1 MQRKLVLSVVVVLA
15 PLVGCSSPDRYGT
28 GSPSGG
34 STSSGGITDTGG
46 SGGSGDGGSG
56 GSGGAT
62 TQGSSGGS
70 GGTSTVGAG
79 GNSEGGAGGN
89 TTGGAGGSN
98 SGGATAR
105 GGSGGSGCN
114 TSGGAGGN
122 ATGGSGGTTTS
133 STTARGGSGGSGGA
147 GGGSGGS
154 GGSSSGGTTASGGS
168 VGSGGA
174 SGTATGGN
182 TGSGGTTSTGGTTG
196 PIGPTGPCDIY
207 ASAGTP
213 CAAAHATVRTLYAA
227 YPGPLYQVQRAS
239 DKATKDIM
247 VGDGG
252 FADMAAQDSFCSGTT
267 CTIPIIYDQSGNGNH
282 LRVTWWAYW
291 LRNGGKPA
299 NAKGQVIKVGGHS
312 VTGIVQTAFNL
323 DVGYRTGEKLAGK
336 ASVSKGST
344 TVTFTSPQTLPA
356 NTPLFF
362 AANTADCPED
372 SFPDRCFFKAF
383 RTAADITNATTVTL
397 KNAYDGTASS
407 STDVWNHATK
417 GMPTGDD
424 SQAEYMVVDAKR
436 SSQYCCFG
444 YGNAE
449 LSGWD
454 EGNATMEV
462 CHFGSITQF
471 GQSGGGSG
479 PWVGADLENGIF
491 EGYENGS
498 AKVSSNTSITG
509 MDYLTAMVKGPGAK
523 DCPSNLQSTG
533 CFGLKAGNAQSGSLQ
548 WKFSSSN
555 KAYGQ
560 RPPGYSPKKLQ
571 GAIILAT
578 GGDGS
583 NGGTGTWFEGA
594 ITKGLPSD
602 ATDDA
607 VQANIVAVGYG
618 R

>member
-1 MQRKLVLSVVVVLA
+1 MSLKLFFSVVVVLVTFA
-15 PLVGCSSPDRYGT
+15 GCSSPDRNGP
-28 GSPSGG
+28 GS
-34 STSSGGITDTGG
+34 SSGGTATGGISDTGG
-46 SGGSGDGGSG
+46 IG
-56 GSGGAT
+56 
-62 TQGSSGGS
+62 SGGS
-70 GGTSTVGAG
+70 GGTSDQGGSGGTVATSSAGAG
-79 GNSEGGAGGN
+79 GNSEGGAGGKNNGGSGGN
-89 TTGGAGGSN
+89 TAGSGGKSNGGTMAGGSTT
-98 SGGATAR
+98 GP
-105 GGSGGSGCN
+105 GGSGGSS
-114 TSGGAGGN
+114 SG
-122 ATGGSGGTTTS
+122 TG
-133 STTARGGSGGSGGA
+133 STTAKGGSGGSGGA
-147 GGGSGGS
+147 
-154 GGSSSGGTTASGGS
+154 ASGGS
-168 VGSGGA
+168 TGAGGA
-174 SGTATGGN
+174 TG
-182 TGSGGTTSTGGTTG
+182 TGGTTG
-196 PIGPTGPCDIY
+196 PLGPTGPCDIY
-207 ASAGTP
+207 EAAGQP